1 MNVCTQYITYHDVK
15 ENKPFLVKPSE
26 ILRYVFLNNRH
37 YLYKNKFY
45 NIFDVFYVYH
55 LFSVEYKYHYEKHYF
70 SVIHHFILIF

>member
-15 ENKPFLVKPSE
+15 ENNPFLVKPSE

-55 LFSVEYKYHYEKHYF
+55 LFSVEYNTIMKN
-70 SVIHHFILIF
+70 IIFLLFTTLS